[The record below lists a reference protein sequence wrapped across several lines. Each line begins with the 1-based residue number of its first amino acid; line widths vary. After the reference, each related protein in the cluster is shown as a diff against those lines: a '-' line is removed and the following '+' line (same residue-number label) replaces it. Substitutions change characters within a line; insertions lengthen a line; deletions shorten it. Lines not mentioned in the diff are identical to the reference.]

1 MDELK
6 MVSGFLISI
15 YALAVYKVYL
25 DTFLRKQERFHAFSG
40 WSVFFLWQYFINL
53 ECYALSPGLNLT
65 CTMTVAVGMALL
77 SYKDRY
83 GRCIMFA
90 VLYVAIWMLLEGVVE
105 FGIDILFGQTHRFFL
120 ISVVCSQSALL
131 LIVAA
136 IRYQINTSGK
146 TVTKGAEEL
155 FFLILPMAG
164 VFLYYALYKMVK
176 ETGPNDHYSSLQW
189 LVVAAVA
196 LLVMNL
202 SLYPAYLFVMEAL
215 HNYKSLALYKGYI
228 ELFQQE
234 QFLEEAAAA
243 EILELRHDMKQH
255 LVYLRKMLLEDL
267 KEEAVHTIETLIGSA
282 ERKGALKSNTGNI
295 VVDALV
301 NHAWLRA
308 VERNIDFQVKLDGLS
323 GIRIP
328 NSELCILLGNALDN
342 ALEASEYVPEDQ
354 RAIWVEISYM
364 KHCLLISLKNRYVGE
379 LNLNAGKMRS
389 RKAGKGHG
397 IGIFSMKK
405 AAARLDGILTI
416 KDDNG
421 IFSLEIWIPSG

>member
-53 ECYALSPGLNLT
+53 ECYALSPGLKLI

-176 ETGPNDHYSSLQW
+176 ETGPNAHY
-189 LVVAAVA
+189 
-196 LLVMNL
+196 L
-202 SLYPAYLFVMEAL
+202 SLI
-215 HNYKSLALYKGYI
+215 HI
-228 ELFQQE
+228 
-234 QFLEEAAAA
+234 
-243 EILELRHDMKQH
+243 
-255 LVYLRKMLLEDL
+255 
-267 KEEAVHTIETLIGSA
+267 
-282 ERKGALKSNTGNI
+282 
-295 VVDALV
+295 
-301 NHAWLRA
+301 
-308 VERNIDFQVKLDGLS
+308 
-323 GIRIP
+323 
-328 NSELCILLGNALDN
+328 
-342 ALEASEYVPEDQ
+342 
-354 RAIWVEISYM
+354 
-364 KHCLLISLKNRYVGE
+364 
-379 LNLNAGKMRS
+379 
-389 RKAGKGHG
+389 
-397 IGIFSMKK
+397 
-405 AAARLDGILTI
+405 
-416 KDDNG
+416 
-421 IFSLEIWIPSG
+421 

>member
-1 MDELK
+1 
-6 MVSGFLISI
+6 
-15 YALAVYKVYL
+15 
-25 DTFLRKQERFHAFSG
+25 
-40 WSVFFLWQYFINL
+40 
-53 ECYALSPGLNLT
+53 
-65 CTMTVAVGMALL
+65 MALL

-90 VLYVAIWMLLEGVVE
+90 VLFVAIWMLLEGVIE
-105 FGIDILFGQTHRFFL
+105 FGIDILFGQTHGFFL
-120 ISVVCSQSALL
+120 ISAVCSQSALL
-131 LIVAA
+131 VIVAV
-136 IRYQINTSGK
+136 IRYKINTSGR

-155 FFLILPMAG
+155 FFLILPIAG
-164 VFLYYALYKMVK
+164 IFLYYALYKMVK
-176 ETGPNDHYSSLQW
+176 EIGSNVRYSGLPW
-189 LVVAAVA
+189 LIVAAVA

-202 SLYPAYLFVMEAL
+202 SLYPAYLFIMEAL
-215 HNYKSLALYKGYI
+215 HNYKSLAAYKGYI

-255 LVYLRKMLLEDL
+255 LVCLRKMLLEDL

-323 GIRIP
+323 GLRIP

-342 ALEASEYVPEDQ
+342 ALEASEYVPEGQ
-354 RAIWVEISYM
+354 RVIWVEICYM
-364 KHCLLISLKNRYVGE
+364 KQCLLIGLKNRYVGD
-379 LNLNAGKMRS
+379 LNLNAGKMQS

-405 AAARLDGILTI
+405 VAAKLEGTLTI
-416 KDDNG
+416 ENDNG
-421 IFSLEIWIPSG
+421 IFCLEIWIPCG